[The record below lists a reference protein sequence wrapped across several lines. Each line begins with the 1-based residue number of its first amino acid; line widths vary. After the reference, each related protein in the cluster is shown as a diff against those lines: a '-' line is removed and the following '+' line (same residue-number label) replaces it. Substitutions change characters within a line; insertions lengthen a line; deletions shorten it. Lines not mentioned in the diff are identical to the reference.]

1 MLLDGLGIDAGVAES
16 WRRLAGRIVL
26 RQDGSGVWEQHRG
39 FFELQPLDL
48 DRFRPRNSPMY
59 DIIGEKGVERSQVVK
74 QADVVM
80 AMALLGET
88 LGDVAVQRANWD
100 YYWPRTDHGSSLSLA
115 IHSLLASSLG
125 MRPEAF
131 DAFRQAASIDM
142 ADSMGNGMAGIH
154 AATQGGL
161 LQAALFGFAGVH
173 LEDGEVKVAS
183 RLPEHWDSLGFSIV
197 HRGSRIERE
206 VRNER

>member
-1 MLLDGLGIDAGVAES
+1 
-16 WRRLAGRIVL
+16 
-26 RQDGSGVWEQHRG
+26 
-39 FFELQPLDL
+39 
-48 DRFRPRNSPMY
+48 MY

-115 IHSLLASSLG
+115 IHSLLASRLG

-131 DAFRQAASIDM
+131 DAFSRAAAIDLD
-142 ADSMGNGMAGIH
+142 DSMGNGRAGIH

-173 LEDGEVKVAS
+173 IEDDEVRVVS
-183 RLPEHWDSLGFSIV
+183 RLPDHWDRLGFSLV